1 MNAKGGNAKK
11 MNSNPTQ
18 NQRIIDYLHEHG
30 TITQLEALQE
40 LGIMRLASRVSDL
53 RKHGYDIQS
62 QMVQVENRY
71 GEKCRVKRYSMVGG
85 NNG

>member
-1 MNAKGGNAKK
+1 MDAKGGNALK

-18 NQRIIDYLHEHG
+18 NQRIIDYLQEHG

-62 QMVQVENRY
+62 QMVKVENRY
-71 GEKCRVKRYSMVGG
+71 GETCRVKRYSMVGG

>member
-1 MNAKGGNAKK
+1 MDAKGGNAKK

-18 NQRIIDYLHEHG
+18 NQRIIDDLHEHG
-30 TITQLEALQE
+30 TITQLEAQNE
-40 LGIMRLASRVSDL
+40 LGIMRLAARISDL